1 MDKASRARR
10 SRGTLRTQRAFNQQ
24 SANATI
30 DSFSRLRQRVMT
42 LISDVSRKPALPSFK
57 QGETLLR
64 TRPEQH
70 GSCAPLT
77 SAAKETELL
86 PYV

>member
-1 MDKASRARR
+1 MARPERNPLLINSPLTRPSTASVV
-10 SRGTLRTQRAFNQQ
+10 
-24 SANATI
+24 
-30 DSFSRLRQRVMT
+30 RLRQRIMT
-42 LISDVSRKPALPSFK
+42 LISDVSRKPALASFK

-70 GSCAPLT
+70 GSCAPLM